1 MRRRGATLLAGA
13 FLLAALVLLAWQVS
27 VPYVELGPGPTW
39 DTLGKD
45 KGKDVIQITGTT
57 SSGSA
62 GQLRM
67 VTVGVTDHISLW
79 EALRGWLNN
88 NDAVVPREVI
98 YPPEQTQQQVDQENQ
113 QQFKDSQSS
122 AETAAL
128 RALGYPVQVTV
139 QEVSAGLPADGHL
152 KVGDMI
158 TSVDGKNITSA
169 QELTQLIRAKAAGS
183 KLAIGYTRG
192 GAPGTTT
199 ITSAKGEDGSPRI
212 GVQIDQKQ
220 PHPFQISISL
230 NDVGGP
236 SAGLMFSLGIID
248 KVKPEDLTGGLD
260 IAGTGTIDDDGNV
273 GAIGGIAQKMRG
285 AKRDG
290 ATIFLVPA
298 DNCAEATAN
307 AVPGLKLVKVS
318 TLTNALSALQT
329 LRQHGVPTLCGGG

>member
-13 FLLAALVLLAWQVS
+13 LLLAVLVLLAWQVQ

-45 KGKDVIQITGTT
+45 KGRDVIQISGKQT
-57 SSGSA
+57 SGST

-67 VTVGVTDHISLW
+67 VTVGVTDHITLW
-79 EALRGWLNN
+79 EALRGWVNN

-98 YPPEQTQQQVDQENQ
+98 YPPNQTQQQVDQENQ
-113 QQFKDSQSS
+113 QDFKNSQSS

-128 RALGYPVQVTV
+128 RELGYPVQVTV
-139 QEVSAGLPADGHL
+139 KQVSVGLPAEGHL
-152 KVGDMI
+152 KPGDII
-158 TSVDGKNITSA
+158 TSVDGQPVTSA
-169 QELTQLIRAKAAGS
+169 TRLTQLIHAKAAGS
-183 KLAIGYTRG
+183 ALTIGYTRG
-192 GAPGTTT
+192 GASGTTT
-199 ITSAKGEDGSPRI
+199 VTSAKGADGTPRI
-212 GVQIDQKQ
+212 GVQIEQQQ
-220 PHPFQISISL
+220 PHPFQITITL

-290 ATIFLVPA
+290 ATIFLVPK
-298 DNCAEATAN
+298 DNCAEAVAN
-307 AVPGLKLVKVS
+307 EVPGLRLVKVS
-318 TLTNALSALQT
+318 TLDDALSALTT
-329 LRQHGVPTLCGGG
+329 LRQHGTPTLCGGG